1 MEIDARVLA
10 TFVVLIHMAFVAF
23 VVAGGVLA
31 LRWPRVAWVHLPA
44 ALWGAMI
51 ALVGWICPL
60 TPFEN
65 WLRVRGGAVAYDT
78 GFLEHYLLP
87 VLYPVAMTRGLQIGA
102 GAFVVLVNALV
113 YWRVFHARCAGHARG
128 AAAGAGGAAG
138 PSPQSLAQRWQLGN
152 ESPKE
157 VKNVQDPHSR

>member
-1 MEIDARVLA
+1 MRVLA
-10 TFVVLIHMAFVAF
+10 VLVVLVHMAFVAF

-65 WLRVRGGAVAYDT
+65 WLRVRGGAAAYDT

-102 GAFVVLVNALV
+102 GVFVVLVNAVV
-113 YWRVFHARCAGHARG
+113 YWRIFHARGAGHAHCAGHARG
-128 AAAGAGGAAG
+128 AAGVPA
-138 PSPQSLAQRWQLGN
+138 QSLAQRWQLGS
-152 ESPKE
+152 ETPKE